1 MAMMRL
7 SEGWT
12 LTSGV
17 WPPFLLPEPT
27 DIASA
32 LREQGILEPGQ
43 TGLSALYEQW
53 IYAQRWVYALEFDAP
68 GEDERFAIRFE
79 ALAGAGEIHVN
90 GRLVSRFAAGETTV
104 DVTGVV
110 EPERNRLEVAFD
122 PALWRGAPHGILG
135 PVWLRTTSFLSLGRV
150 RALERDGAIRVRS
163 NLTAHSAGRY
173 LFRYTVSLDDEAV
186 LETGV
191 YERLRAADAAVE
203 HALELPSPVSWDGE
217 KYYTV
222 RLSVERSGV
231 GCDMVRVNVAW
242 GARAPMRVA
251 LLPAH
256 RLRDHRLVGAVRA
269 LGTQAAAPEDLA
281 APPSAQPAAAPG
293 AAVRGGLFSQDDAAG
308 LLAFDLLPGGLLV
321 ADPAEFCEEDDLLA
335 LASIRAL
342 EGLAGGERFWPPGA
356 PVWRAT
362 RSPCPEVQSLEAL
375 YGANALGDAARYA
388 RLSRFVQAEATRARA
403 LIARKDGRPLAV
415 RAAEGA
421 PACASHALIEYSG
434 AKRPAYAALRQ
445 AWTTCAAL
453 LPARPFSAEAPL
465 SVWMFSDG
473 RASEV
478 SARRPVTV
486 TASVHALDGELIG
499 STSFAALTGAT
510 EALGDLAAQFPEE
523 GVFIA
528 RVTLSGGER
537 VSRIDQV
544 LLTSKPGA
552 SPRGALLN
560 PPRAALRVDANAL
573 VNTGGVAALGVFAG
587 DFYGALLPGEK
598 IVLTE
603 GIDAEGIESLN
614 GQIF

>member
-32 LREQGILEPGQ
+32 LREQGILESGQ

-90 GRLVSRFAAGETTV
+90 GRLISRFAAGETTV
-104 DVTGVV
+104 DVTGAV

-222 RLSVERSGV
+222 RLSIERSGV

-242 GARAPMRVA
+242 ARARRCASRCCPPTGCATIGSLARFARWA
-251 LLPAH
+251 L
-256 RLRDHRLVGAVRA
+256 RRRRKM
-269 LGTQAAAPEDLA
+269 A
-281 APPSAQPAAAPG
+281 APPSGAARRRSAHRGAAARAARFAGRHSGRPVGRQRRG
-293 AAVRGGLFSQDDAAG
+293 AALHRTARPGCWPLAAG
-308 LLAFDLLPGGLLV
+308 V

-335 LASIRAL
+335 LGVSARWRASRAAS
-342 EGLAGGERFWPPGA
+342 GSGRPARRSGARRAA
-356 PVWRAT
+356 PVRQSWKPSTAPTRWAT
-362 RSPCPEVQSLEAL
+362 RP
-375 YGANALGDAARYA
+375 G
-388 RLSRFVQAEATRARA
+388 TRACRASCRRRRRGRA

-421 PACASHALIEYSG
+421 PACASHALIEYS
-434 AKRPAYAALRQ
+434 ARSARRAALRQ
-445 AWTTCAAL
+445 AWDNLRGAL
-453 LPARPFSAEAPL
+453 AGAPFSAEAPL

-473 RASEV
+473 RA
-478 SARRPVTV
+478 
-486 TASVHALDGELIG
+486 
-499 STSFAALTGAT
+499 
-510 EALGDLAAQFPEE
+510 
-523 GVFIA
+523 
-528 RVTLSGGER
+528 
-537 VSRIDQV
+537 
-544 LLTSKPGA
+544 
-552 SPRGALLN
+552 
-560 PPRAALRVDANAL
+560 LRVPP
-573 VNTGGVAALGVFAG
+573 GG
-587 DFYGALLPGEK
+587 P
-598 IVLTE
+598 
-603 GIDAEGIESLN
+603 
-614 GQIF
+614 